1 MPIDDLN
8 KIKSELD
15 KIYRE
20 FKDFQ
25 RTIKDLLNK
34 HPDDSASSTITRGAM
49 TSAGA
54 NAEIILKYI
63 LEREGIT
70 VIKNRGKINTSDNPN
85 RPAGLDDYIYT
96 LNSKGF
102 LPQEVRNHLKT
113 IQDWRNHSAHG
124 NYLDKVDDSTIET
137 INGAVKSLTRWFF
150 EDYLKGEYEEYSIGK
165 KQVKAESETNNTK
178 IEFDK
183 KDFQI
188 APDYSILGKS
198 KKVQKPKSKATI
210 IILMLLILGGAYFS
224 YQKFYSNSNS
234 NVSTKTTSGI
244 ADKDEAYDFIIS
256 YFNSLTEKGYNAD
269 RFFADEVSTFY
280 TKHNLNPTQIDVTRQ
295 LNTEFIDNKHA
306 IDKNSFKLIP
316 SSDGIT
322 YWQFWAD
329 YVCYRPSKKKFQ
341 SCRVLMEFG
350 INSDRKITS
359 IKEIEVNDIKFTKNK
374 PI

>member
-25 RTIKDLLNK
+25 RTIQDLLNT

-63 LEREGIT
+63 LEREGVA
-70 VIKNRGKINTSDNPN
+70 VIKNRGKINAGDNPN
-85 RPAGLDDYIYT
+85 KPAGLDDYIFT

-102 LPQEVRNHLKT
+102 LPQEVKNHLGT
-113 IQDWRNHSAHG
+113 IQSWRNHSSHG
-124 NYLDKVDDSTIET
+124 NYLDKVDESTIEA
-137 INGAVKSLTRWFF
+137 INGAVKYLTRWFF
-150 EDYLKGEYEEYSIGK
+150 EDYLKGDHAEYSVGK
-165 KQVKAESETNNTK
+165 KQVKAEAETHNGKREFEKNN
-178 IEFDK
+178 
-183 KDFQI
+183 FQI
-188 APDYSILGKS
+188 APDYSILSKS
-198 KKVQKPKSKATI
+198 KKVQKRKSKTPV
-210 IILMLLILGGAYFS
+210 IILILLILGGTYFS
-224 YQKFYSNSNS
+224 YQKFYANSNNS
-234 NVSTKTTSGI
+234 VPVKGSLGI
-244 ADKDEAYDFIIS
+244 TDKDEAYGFIIS
-256 YFNSLTEKGYNAD
+256 YFNSLNEKGYNAD
-269 RFFADEVSTFY
+269 RFFAEEVSTFY

-295 LNTEFIDNKHA
+295 LNTEYIDNKHA

-316 SSDGIT
+316 SQDGIT

-341 SCRVLMEFG
+341 SCKVLVEFG

-359 IKEIEVNDIKFTKNK
+359 IKEIDIQNLKYSKNK
-374 PI
+374 PF